1 MTATV
6 TRFQSVIDHYTRS
19 VAPLNEQYLSED
31 NAGGKMRGTVGKL
44 YEDIAQGIVYS
55 VDPTLVVKHN
65 DYILIESRGGQ
76 YYKKVQVDLH
86 LSLIHI

>member
-19 VAPLNEQYLSED
+19 VAPLNEQYKNTL

-44 YEDIAQGIVYS
+44 YEVIAQGIVYS
-55 VDPTLVVKHN
+55 VDPTLEVKHN

-76 YYKKVQVDLH
+76 YYKKVQVDLI
-86 LSLIHI
+86 LF

>member
-6 TRFQSVIDHYTRS
+6 TRFDSVIAHYEQS
-19 VAPLNEQYLSED
+19 VAPLNEQYTNTL

-65 DYILIESRGGQ
+65 DYILIESKGGHH
-76 YYKKVQVDLH
+76 YK
-86 LSLIHI
+86 